1 MPVLSEPLG
10 SSISTTVAQDSLPAD
25 PWHPTFWLHVVHRHS
40 QCWALLSTDP
50 QQAARFGLASTT
62 FPYVI
67 LTEIGAQ

>member
-25 PWHPTFWLHVVHRHS
+25 PWHLAFSLHVVHRPFS
-40 QCWALLSTDP
+40 VLSSLSTDQ

-62 FPYVI
+62 FLYVI